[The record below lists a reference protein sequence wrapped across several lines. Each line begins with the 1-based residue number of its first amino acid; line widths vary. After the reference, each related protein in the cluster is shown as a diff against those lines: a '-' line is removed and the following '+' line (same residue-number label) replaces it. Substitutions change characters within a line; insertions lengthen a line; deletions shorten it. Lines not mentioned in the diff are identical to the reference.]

1 VVADSAE
8 EPLLPG
14 QILLRPIQAASPR
27 RNGFTSALGQ
37 KIDWQEA
44 QESRPKETL
53 LLYFAMLTDS
63 QKAFLKICE

>member
-14 QILLRPIQAASPR
+14 RILLRPIQAASPR
-27 RNGFTSALGQ
+27 RNGCTSALGQ

-44 QESRPKETL
+44 QESRPKETDE
-53 LLYFAMLTDS
+53 LTPDP
-63 QKAFLKICE
+63 KHEHGGD